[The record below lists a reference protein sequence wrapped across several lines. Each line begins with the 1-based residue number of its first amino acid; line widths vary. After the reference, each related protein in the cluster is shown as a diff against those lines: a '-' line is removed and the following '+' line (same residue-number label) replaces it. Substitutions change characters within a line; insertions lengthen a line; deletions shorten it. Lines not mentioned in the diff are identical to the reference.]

1 MDTELLEARLT
12 KAASF
17 LDSHALGSD
26 FGDVV
31 KELRRCESDL
41 VANRFVR
48 AEAADGRTI
57 RKKVPEVDAALI
69 YVSRA
74 LSLVGDE
81 AHVAEARESVENARE
96 EVAHLSAV

>member
-17 LDSHALGSD
+17 LDSDALGAN
-26 FGDVV
+26 FEDVV

-48 AEAADGRTI
+48 AEAPDGRPI
-57 RKKVPEVDAALI
+57 RKKVPEMDAALM

-81 AHVAEARESVENARE
+81 SHLEEARESLEHARD

>member
-17 LDSHALGSD
+17 LDSDALGSN
-26 FGDVV
+26 FEDVV
-31 KELRRCESDL
+31 NELRRCEIDL

-48 AEAADGRTI
+48 AKAADGRPI

-81 AHVAEARESVENARE
+81 SQIAEARESVEHARD